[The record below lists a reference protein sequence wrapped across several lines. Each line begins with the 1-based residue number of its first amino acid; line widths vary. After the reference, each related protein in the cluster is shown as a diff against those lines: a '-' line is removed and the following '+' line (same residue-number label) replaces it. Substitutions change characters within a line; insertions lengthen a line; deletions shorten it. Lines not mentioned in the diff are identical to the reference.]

1 MFERWGSAVV
11 RHPVRVIVTWL
22 VVVMGLGGLGYLVL
36 GPEGPAAVSGQNE
49 TDFLP
54 ESYESVRAARF
65 AEQAFPSDA
74 EDGATAVL
82 VLSRVDGAA
91 LGPADQ
97 AEGREAVAGLGGAGV
112 RGVGAPSLS
121 PNGKVMLAQVTFT
134 AKLGHPE
141 VSSAVSRLRD
151 DTAERL
157 SGTPL
162 RSGYTGAAAVAKDTE
177 RLDLLVSVGM
187 IVMILILLVVIF
199 RSPWVALLNLLIIA
213 LVGQGAVAVIAIAA
227 KLAGTTLDG
236 SVTGLLP
243 VVLFGV
249 GTDYVVFL
257 LYRYRERLRLGEDR
271 RTAMVAALGRVGS
284 AIGVS
289 ALAVAVSFGALLLS
303 GFGSFQI
310 LGPALAFAV
319 LVMVLA
325 GLTLIP
331 AVFSLLGHRAFWPS
345 KAWRNAPRAGLAART
360 GLLVA
365 RRPAAVALAAVAIL
379 AALGSAALAHRPSYD
394 IETMPAGTES
404 ARVMRWLESGF
415 PAGTLSPTSVYLS
428 GPGLTEQTVAA
439 YAERLSALP
448 IVGEVGAVRATGQT
462 AQVELLLAADP
473 FSARAL
479 DAMEQELR
487 PAAHAAA
494 PPGSI
499 VYVGGETSIFADIRA
514 VVEVDLRVILPAAG
528 LLIGLVLLLMLRG
541 VLAPAYLLGAVVGG
555 FVATLGAAVLV
566 FQGAVGRPGLTFTLP
581 LIVYMFV
588 ASIGTDY
595 NILIIARIREELRGG
610 ASRREAVRVA
620 LREAGPPVAAAG
632 VILAA
637 SFGALTIS
645 ATLAEVGFAVAV
657 GVLLST
663 FVLSWLLVPALTAL
677 LGRAAFWPARVGR
690 TLATPET
697 AAETAPASARET
709 EPAGG
714 PVSATMVQ

>member
-11 RHPVRVIVTWL
+11 RHPVRVIATWL
-22 VVVMGLGGLGYLVL
+22 VLVMGLGGLGYLVL
-36 GPEGPAAVSGQNE
+36 GPEGVAAVAGQNE
-49 TDFLP
+49 ADFLP
-54 ESYESVRAARF
+54 ERYESVQAARF
-65 AEQAFPSDA
+65 AERAFPSD
-74 EDGATAVL
+74 EREGASAVL
-82 VLSRVDGAA
+82 VLSRADGAA
-91 LGPADQ
+91 LGADDQ
-97 AEGREAVAGLGGAGV
+97 SSGRDVVAGLGGAGV
-112 RGVGAPSLS
+112 RGVSEPTLS
-121 PNGKVMLAQVTFT
+121 PNGKIMLAQVTFT
-134 AKLGHPE
+134 DDVGHPE
-141 VSSAVSRLRD
+141 VSSAVSRLRAE
-151 DTAERL
+151 TSERL

-162 RSGYTGAAAVAKDTE
+162 RSGYTGEAAVAKDSE
-177 RLDLLVSVGM
+177 LLDLLVSVGM
-187 IVMILILLVVIF
+187 IVMILVLLVVIF
-199 RSPWVALLNLLIIA
+199 RSPWVALLNLLVIA
-213 LVGQGAVAVIAIAA
+213 LVGQGAVVVIAIAA
-227 KLAGTTLDG
+227 KATGTTLDG

-303 GFGSFQI
+303 GFGSFRI

-345 KAWRNAPRAGLAART
+345 KAWRNEPKAGLAART
-360 GLLVA
+360 GDLVA
-365 RRPAAVALAAVAIL
+365 RRPVAVALAAIAIL
-379 AALGSAALAHRPSYD
+379 AALGAAALPHRPSYD
-394 IETMPAGTES
+394 IATMPAGTES
-404 ARVMRWLESGF
+404 ARTMQRLESGF

-428 GPGLTEQTVAA
+428 GPGLTEQAAGA
-439 YAERLSALP
+439 YAERLAALP
-448 IVGEVGAVRATGQT
+448 IVGDVGGVRTTGEA
-462 AQVELLLAADP
+462 AQVDLLLAADP
-473 FSARAL
+473 FSEKAL
-479 DAMEQELR
+479 DAMVHELR

-494 PPGSI
+494 PPGST
-499 VYVGGETSIFADIRA
+499 VHVGGETSIFADVRA
-514 VVEVDLRVILPAAG
+514 VVETDLRVILPAAG

-541 VLAPAYLLGAVVGG
+541 VLAPVYLLGAVVGG

-566 FQGAVGRPGLTFTLP
+566 FQGAVGRPGLSFTLP

-595 NILIIARIREELRGG
+595 NILIIARIREELRDG
-610 ASRREAVRVA
+610 ASRREAVRAA
-620 LREAGPPVAAAG
+620 LRQAAPPVAAAG

-637 SFGALTIS
+637 SFGALTVS

-677 LGRAAFWPARVGR
+677 LGRAAFWPAPVGR
-690 TLATPET
+690 T
-697 AAETAPASARET
+697 AETPAADPTR
-709 EPAGG
+709 A
-714 PVSATMVQ
+714 PVSATMVP

>member
-11 RHPVRVIVTWL
+11 RHPVRVIATWL
-22 VVVMGLGGLGYLVL
+22 VLVMGLGGLGYLVL
-36 GPEGPAAVSGQNE
+36 GPEGVAAVAGQNE
-49 TDFLP
+49 ADFLP
-54 ESYESVRAARF
+54 ERYESVQAARF
-65 AEQAFPSDA
+65 AERAFPSDGP
-74 EDGATAVL
+74 EGASAVL
-82 VLSRVDGAA
+82 VLSRADGAA
-91 LGPADQ
+91 LGADDQ
-97 AEGREAVAGLGGAGV
+97 ASGRDVVAGLGGAGV
-112 RGVGAPSLS
+112 RGISEPMLS
-121 PNGKVMLAQVTFT
+121 PNGKVMLAQVAFT
-134 AKLGHPE
+134 DDVGHPE
-141 VSSAVSRLRD
+141 VSSAVSRLRAE
-151 DTAERL
+151 TSERL

-162 RSGYTGAAAVAKDTE
+162 RSGYTGEAAVAKDSE
-177 RLDLLVSVGM
+177 LLDLLVSVGM
-187 IVMILILLVVIF
+187 IVMILVLLVVIF

-213 LVGQGAVAVIAIAA
+213 LVGQGAVAVIAIVA
-227 KLAGTTLDG
+227 KATGTTLDG

-303 GFGSFQI
+303 GFGSFRI

-345 KAWRNAPRAGLAART
+345 KAWRNEPKPGLAART
-360 GLLVA
+360 GDLVA
-365 RRPAAVALAAVAIL
+365 RRPAAVALAAIGIL
-379 AALGSAALAHRPSYD
+379 AALGAAALAHRPSYD
-394 IETMPAGTES
+394 IATMPAGTES
-404 ARVMRWLESGF
+404 ARTMQRLESGF

-428 GPGLTEQTVAA
+428 GPGLTEQTVGA
-439 YAERLSALP
+439 YAERLAALP
-448 IVGEVGAVRATGQT
+448 IVGEVGGVRTTGEA
-462 AQVELLLAADP
+462 AQVDLLLAADP
-473 FSARAL
+473 FSEQAL
-479 DAMEQELR
+479 DAMVHELR
-487 PAAHAAA
+487 PAAHAVA
-494 PPGSI
+494 PPGST
-499 VYVGGETSIFADIRA
+499 VHVGGETSIFADVRA

-595 NILIIARIREELRGG
+595 NILIIARIREELRDG

-620 LREAGPPVAAAG
+620 LRQAGPPVAAAG

-637 SFGALTIS
+637 SFGALTVS

-690 TLATPET
+690 PAVTATADPT
-697 AAETAPASARET
+697 GA
-709 EPAGG
+709 
-714 PVSATMVQ
+714 PVSATMVP